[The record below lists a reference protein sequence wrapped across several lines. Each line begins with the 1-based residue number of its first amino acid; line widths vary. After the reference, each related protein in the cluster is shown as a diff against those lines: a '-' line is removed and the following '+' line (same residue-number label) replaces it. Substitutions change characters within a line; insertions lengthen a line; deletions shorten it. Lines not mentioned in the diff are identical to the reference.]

1 MLFKSQNL
9 LEFGFCYLE
18 FDFFHFYFWHL
29 NSTMPLLLPNK
40 ISYLCVLFFKSM
52 ATTFFD
58 LGIKNQFIK
67 GLRELNIKVPT
78 EIQAEAIPI
87 LLKNNTDF
95 VGLAQTGTGKTA
107 AFGLPILQNIDPKN
121 DNIQA
126 LILAPTRELVQ
137 QIQKQLFKFTK
148 YCDDKIYAEGIYG
161 GEKMDIQMKRIQ
173 RTTHI
178 VVATPGRLLDF
189 IERGEINIKNIDT
202 LVLDEADE
210 MLSMGFKQDLNNIL
224 KYTDGTRHT
233 WLFSATM
240 PEEIESMVKTYMSPK
255 AIRIEVNK
263 NSLVNAN
270 ISHHYIVTSVKE
282 KTNIIERLLDKYNND
297 RGIIFTRTKAGAMQL
312 TEKLKAEGFSVEALQ
327 GDMQQK
333 ERDKV
338 MRAFK
343 NELLQYLISTD
354 VSARGI
360 DVNNLAFI
368 IHHQLPDQQEY
379 YTHRSGRTARAG
391 KTGESIALIISG
403 EEQEIQ
409 KLQKDL
415 DIKIRQMTL

>member
-1 MLFKSQNL
+1 M
-9 LEFGFCYLE
+9 
-18 FDFFHFYFWHL
+18 D
-29 NSTMPLLLPNK
+29 
-40 ISYLCVLFFKSM
+40 
-52 ATTFFD
+52 TTFFD
-58 LGIKNQFIK
+58 LGITKQLIK
-67 GLRELNIKVPT
+67 GLKELGIKTPT
-78 EIQAEAIPI
+78 EIQEEAIPI
-87 LLKNNTDF
+87 LLKNDTDL

-107 AFGLPILQNIDPKN
+107 AYGLPVLQNIQPEESHV
-121 DNIQA
+121 QA

-148 YCDDKIYAEGIYG
+148 YCDEKIFAEGIYG
-161 GEKMDIQMKRIQ
+161 GEKMDIQLKRIQ

-189 IERGEINIKNIDT
+189 IERGQINIKRIDT
-202 LVLDEADE
+202 LILDEADE
-210 MLSMGFKQDLNNIL
+210 MLSMGFKEDLNKIL
-224 KYTDGTRHT
+224 AYTTGTRHT

-240 PEEIESMVKTYMSPK
+240 PTEIEKMVNTYMSPH
-255 AIRIEVNK
+255 AVRIEVNK

-270 ISHHYIVTSVKE
+270 ISHHYVVTTIKD
-282 KTNIIERLLDKYNND
+282 KTNIITRLLDKYADD

-312 TEKLKAEGFSVEALQ
+312 AKELTQEGFSVDALQ

-343 NELLQYLISTD
+343 NESLQFLVSTD

-360 DVNNLAFI
+360 DVNNLAFV

-403 EEQEIQ
+403 EEQQIQ

-415 DIKIRQMTL
+415 EIKIRQMTF